1 MTEIK
6 KNWFE
11 WTVFGLGLALV
22 LGVVV
27 FLAYDAA
34 TVGVR
39 EAELEVKLGE
49 PELRGAAFAVP
60 VRIEN
65 RGGRTAEGVHVEV
78 TLAHEG
84 AEPERGEFVI
94 AFVPRRSSREGFV
107 TFKSDPRTGRLE
119 ARILGYEKP

>member
-6 KNWFE
+6 KNRFE

-22 LGVVV
+22 LCVVV
-27 FLAYDAA
+27 YLAYDAA
-34 TVGVR
+34 TVRVR
-39 EAELEVKLGE
+39 EAELEVKLGQ
-49 PELRGAAFAVP
+49 PEQRGAGFAVP
-60 VRIEN
+60 VRVEN

-78 TLAHEG
+78 TLTNGG
-84 AEPERGEFVI
+84 AEPERGEFVV

-107 TFKSDPRTGRLE
+107 TFRTDPRGARLE